1 MFLLRTLS
9 VRNKLLLPPMVA
21 VVLMILS
28 SIAVYQVVH
37 QQRQALESIYRER
50 IPAMRAAV
58 DADRTIAGAH
68 ANAYKVLAMMDSNFP
83 EDQIKTVSNSIKTDL
98 ASVTKRLQAASVM
111 PGIDS
116 AERQKLN
123 KASDSVIDYDKSLFD
138 AIDIATVQ
146 VSMATAYM
154 SKAQAKYEDLSAQL
168 NSLCAIEDDHSD
180 AAYRHAATM
189 ANRAIITA
197 IVTLLLSMALSII
210 VARTVSN
217 GIVKSIQALK
227 AATARLS
234 EGDLS
239 LEGAGQDEKLHGGE
253 NVISAGLAE
262 IDLESKDEIGDLARS
277 FSAMVSYLKEMAAI
291 SEFIAGGDLSH
302 SVEPR
307 SSRDTLG
314 RAFAKMNDGLSM
326 LVRKVRESGLEVASA
341 SARVAEA
348 SEASAHI
355 SARSSSAIE
364 GVSSTVYEMNANTQS
379 IVGHTQMQVSSVGET
394 SSSIA
399 QMSASIERVAANS
412 RVLTDIAARSRHEVG
427 VGLTTM
433 ERATNGLNLINTS
446 IRSSAEIIDVL
457 GESASEIGKI
467 IEVIEELADQTNLL
481 SLNAAIEAARAGEHG
496 LGFAVV
502 ADEIRKL
509 AEKSAK
515 STSEIAGLIQN
526 IQKQAHEGVTNMERS
541 TSIVNDG
548 LKLGS
553 DLNSALAKIS
563 RVVDEVHQ
571 FATEIG
577 AATQDQAQGSTQ
589 IVCATSRLSEITDE
603 ITGSIEEQATGTQ
616 AVVKAMDEMRY
627 LVGESA
633 ASCTGLAAS
642 AEQMSQMS
650 RNLLEVMDGFRL
662 DSANEKHRTRTDSRP
677 DGLEVSRSGMHTTI
691 TTWRLQ

>member
-1 MFLLRTLS
+1 MSLLNSLS
-9 VRNKLLLPPMVA
+9 IRKKLLLPPMVA

-28 SIAVYQVVH
+28 SIAVYQLVQ
-37 QQRQALESIYRER
+37 QQRRALESIYRER
-50 IPAMRAAV
+50 IPAMRTAE

-83 EDQIKTVSNSIKTDL
+83 EERIKAVSDSIKTDL
-98 ASVTKRLQAASVM
+98 ASVTTRLQAASAM
-111 PGIDS
+111 PGID
-116 AERQKLN
+116 AVEREKLN
-123 KASDSVIDYDKSLFD
+123 KASNSVLEYRKSLFD

-154 SKAQAKYEDLSAQL
+154 SKAQANYEDLSAQL
-168 NSLCAIEDDHSD
+168 NSLCAIEDEHSD

-189 ANRAIITA
+189 AKRGIITVL
-197 IVTLLLSMALSII
+197 VTLILSVALAII
-210 VARTVSN
+210 VARIVSN
-217 GIVKSIQALK
+217 GIVRSIQALK
-227 AATARLS
+227 AVTARLS

-239 LEGAGQDEKLHGGE
+239 FESAGQDENLHGGK
-253 NVISAGLAE
+253 NTIFVGLAE

-277 FSAMVSYLKEMAAI
+277 FSTMVSYLKEMAAT

-302 SVEPR
+302 RIKPR
-307 SSRDTLG
+307 SSRDALG
-314 RAFAKMNDGLSM
+314 QAFAQMTDGLSV

-341 SARVAEA
+341 SSRVAEA
-348 SEASAHI
+348 SEVSAHI

-364 GVSSTVYEMNANTQS
+364 GVSSTVHEMNVNTQS
-379 IVGHTQMQVSSVGET
+379 IVRHTQTQASSVGET

-399 QMSASIERVAANS
+399 QMYSSIERVAANS
-412 RVLTDIAARSRHEVG
+412 RVLIDIAARSRHEVG

-457 GESASEIGKI
+457 GDRASEIGKI

-526 IQKQAHEGVTNMERS
+526 IQKQAREGVTNMERS

-553 DLNSALAKIS
+553 DLNSALENIS
-563 RVVDEVHQ
+563 RVVAEVHQ

-589 IVCATSRLSEITDE
+589 IVQATSRLDE
-603 ITGSIEEQATGTQ
+603 ITGEIAASIEEQAIGTQ
-616 AVVKAMDEMRY
+616 AVVKAMDEMRN

-633 ASCTGLAAS
+633 ASCTGQAAS
-642 AEQMSQMS
+642 AEQKSHMS
-650 RNLLEVMDGFRL
+650 RNLLELMDDFRL
-662 DSANEKHRTRTDSRP
+662 DNADEQHRSRTDSRP
-677 DGLEVSRSGMHTTI
+677 NPLLASKSGTHTTI
-691 TTWRLQ
+691 ATRRLQ

>member
-1 MFLLRTLS
+1 MSFLNSLSIRT
-9 VRNKLLLPPMVA
+9 KLLLPPMVA

-28 SIAVYQVVH
+28 SIAVYQVVQ

-50 IPAMRAAV
+50 IPAMRTAE

-83 EDQIKTVSNSIKTDL
+83 EDRVKAVSGSIKTDL
-98 ASVTKRLQAASVM
+98 ASVTQRLQAASAM
-111 PGIDS
+111 PGIDGV
-116 AERQKLN
+116 EREKLN
-123 KASDSVIDYDKSLFD
+123 KASTSVLDYKKSLFD
-138 AIDIATVQ
+138 AIDIASVQ

-154 SKAQAKYEDLSAQL
+154 SKAQANYEDLSAQL
-168 NSLCAIEDDHSD
+168 NSLCAFEEEHSD
-180 AAYRHAATM
+180 AAYRRAATM
-189 ANRAIITA
+189 ARRGLIMVL
-197 IVTLLLSMALSII
+197 VTLILSVALAII
-210 VARTVSN
+210 VARMVSN
-217 GIVKSIQALK
+217 GIVRSIQALK
-227 AATARLS
+227 AVTARLS

-239 LEGAGQDEKLHGGE
+239 LGQDENLHSGE
-253 NVISAGLAE
+253 NAISVGLAE

-277 FSAMVSYLKEMAAI
+277 FSTMISYLKEMAAI

-302 SVEPR
+302 RIKPR
-307 SSRDTLG
+307 SNRDALG
-314 RAFAKMNDGLSM
+314 QAFAQMTDGLSV

-348 SEASAHI
+348 SEVSAHI

-364 GVSSTVYEMNANTQS
+364 GVSSTVHEMNVNTQS
-379 IVGHTQMQVSSVGET
+379 IVRHTQTQASSVGET

-399 QMSASIERVAANS
+399 QMSSSIERVAANS
-412 RVLTDIAARSRHEVG
+412 RVLIEIAARSRHEVG
-427 VGLTTM
+427 VGLTNM

-457 GESASEIGKI
+457 GDRASEIGKI
-467 IEVIEELADQTNLL
+467 VEVIEELADQTNLL

-526 IQKQAHEGVTNMERS
+526 IQKQAREGVTNMERS

-553 DLNSALAKIS
+553 DLNSALENIS
-563 RVVDEVHQ
+563 RVVAEVHQ

-589 IVCATSRLSEITDE
+589 IVQATSRLDE
-603 ITGSIEEQATGTQ
+603 ITGEIAASIEEQAIGTQ
-616 AVVKAMDEMRY
+616 AVVKAMDEMRN

-633 ASCTGLAAS
+633 TSCTGLAAS
-642 AEQMSQMS
+642 AEQMSHMS
-650 RNLLEVMDGFRL
+650 GNLLEVMDGFRL
-662 DSANEKHRTRTDSRP
+662 DSADEEQRSRTDLRP
-677 DGLEVSRSGMHTTI
+677 NAFLASKSGTHTTI
-691 TTWRLQ
+691 ATRRLQ

>member
-1 MFLLRTLS
+1 MSFLNSLS
-9 VRNKLLLPPMVA
+9 IRKKLLLPPMVA

-28 SIAVYQVVH
+28 SIAVYQVVQ

-50 IPAMRAAV
+50 IPAMRTAE

-83 EDQIKTVSNSIKTDL
+83 EGRIKAVSDSIKTDL
-98 ASVTKRLQAASVM
+98 ASVTQRLQAASAI
-111 PGIDS
+111 PGIDIV
-116 AERQKLN
+116 EREKLN
-123 KASDSVIDYDKSLFD
+123 KASSSVLDYKKSLLD
-138 AIDIATVQ
+138 AIDIASVQ

-154 SKAQAKYEDLSAQL
+154 SKAQANYEDLSAQL
-168 NSLCAIEDDHSD
+168 NSLCAIEDEHSD
-180 AAYRHAATM
+180 AAYRRAATM
-189 ANRAIITA
+189 AKRGLIMVLVTLILSVALAII
-197 IVTLLLSMALSII
+197 I
-210 VARTVSN
+210 ARMVSN
-217 GIVKSIQALK
+217 GIVRSIQALK
-227 AATARLS
+227 AVTARLS

-239 LEGAGQDEKLHGGE
+239 LGQDENRRSGE
-253 NVISAGLAE
+253 NAISVELAE

-277 FSAMVSYLKEMAAI
+277 FSTMVSYLKEMAAI

-302 SVEPR
+302 RIKPR
-307 SSRDTLG
+307 SSRDALG
-314 RAFAKMNDGLSM
+314 QAFAQMTDGLSV
-326 LVRKVRESGLEVASA
+326 LVREVRESGLEVASA

-348 SEASAHI
+348 SEVSAHI

-364 GVSSTVYEMNANTQS
+364 GVSSTVHEMNVNTQS
-379 IVGHTQMQVSSVGET
+379 IVRHTQTQASSVGET

-399 QMSASIERVAANS
+399 QMSSSIERVAANS
-412 RVLTDIAARSRHEVG
+412 RVLIDIASRSRHEVG
-427 VGLTTM
+427 VGLTNM

-457 GESASEIGKI
+457 GDRASEIGKI
-467 IEVIEELADQTNLL
+467 VEVIDELADQTNLL

-509 AEKSAK
+509 ADKSAK

-526 IQKQAHEGVTNMERS
+526 IQKQAREGVTNMERS

-553 DLNSALAKIS
+553 DLNSALENIS
-563 RVVDEVHQ
+563 RVVAEVHQ

-577 AATQDQAQGSTQ
+577 AATQDHAQSSTQ
-589 IVCATSRLSEITDE
+589 IVHATSRLDE
-603 ITGSIEEQATGTQ
+603 ITGEIAASIEEQAIGTR
-616 AVVKAMDEMRY
+616 AVVKAMDEMRN

-633 ASCTGLAAS
+633 TSCTGLAAS
-642 AEQMSQMS
+642 AEQMSHMS

-662 DSANEKHRTRTDSRP
+662 DSADEEQRSPTDSSP
-677 DGLEVSRSGMHTTI
+677 NPLLASKSGTYTTI
-691 TTWRLQ
+691 ATRRLQ